1 MDQSGSSWH
10 GREKREKAHTS
21 SPDPFPWWIL
31 LSPDYLQAPQL
42 SHWIFLHRR
51 QSLWKYHFCWP
62 SHRLKFVTLKRRETH
77 MADGEAVPA
86 EVLGLFHSLLAQA
99 KPGSSS
105 LQAGRCE
112 HCGRGQSTLESPG
125 VEVAEPEE
133 QRWPCEATGR
143 WTLLSFHFHSCMS

>member
-1 MDQSGSSWH
+1 
-10 GREKREKAHTS
+10 
-21 SPDPFPWWIL
+21 
-31 LSPDYLQAPQL
+31 
-42 SHWIFLHRR
+42 
-51 QSLWKYHFCWP
+51 
-62 SHRLKFVTLKRRETH
+62 

-112 HCGRGQSTLESPG
+112 HCGRGESTLESPG

-133 QRWPCEATGR
+133 QR
-143 WTLLSFHFHSCMS
+143 